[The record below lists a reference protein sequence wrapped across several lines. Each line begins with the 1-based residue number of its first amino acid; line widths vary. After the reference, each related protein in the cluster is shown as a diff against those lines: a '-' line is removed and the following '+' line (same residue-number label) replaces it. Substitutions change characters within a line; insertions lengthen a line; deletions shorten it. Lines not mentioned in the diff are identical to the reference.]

1 MFPFEVDT
9 TTDVPLWVQLRQRLI
24 YLINS
29 GYFKPG
35 DKLPTVR
42 GLASEISINYNT
54 VNKAYLSLVSDG
66 YLESTRG
73 RGVFVRD
80 LDAEV
85 DDEYAQEIDG
95 IMDDCVGA
103 CRDLGLSLD
112 DVLKCMTKK
121 IQQLRM
127 SEDGTQDEGLTENT
141 ARIVTVDVGMRS
153 GKTKTGA

>member
-35 DKLPTVR
+35 DQLPTVR

-85 DDEYAQEIDG
+85 SEEHTLQVDAIL
-95 IMDDCVGA
+95 DDCVAA

-112 DVLKCMTKK
+112 DVQRCMTRKVK
-121 IQQLRM
+121 QLKR
-127 SEDGTQDEGLTENT
+127 EEGGEGASPQIGGSGNIVEIDVRPP
-141 ARIVTVDVGMRS
+141 ARAKR
-153 GKTKTGA
+153 TGA